1 MQFKMYV
8 RSCIYVT
15 AEQYVA
21 FFHGIDLIISSTYLF
36 QFKDWL
42 HISSSELHSSHYR
55 IPTIRSWKD
64 YKGVSQDWRQRELG
78 YLA

>member
-36 QFKDWL
+36 NSKIGCTSRAPNYIQAITEFL
-42 HISSSELHSSHYR
+42 
-55 IPTIRSWKD
+55 P
-64 YKGVSQDWRQRELG
+64 
-78 YLA
+78 